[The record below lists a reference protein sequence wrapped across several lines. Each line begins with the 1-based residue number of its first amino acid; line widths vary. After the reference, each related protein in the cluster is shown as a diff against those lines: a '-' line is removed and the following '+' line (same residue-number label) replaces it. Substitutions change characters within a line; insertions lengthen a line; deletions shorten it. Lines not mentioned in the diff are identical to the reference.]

1 MPYIRNTMRDV
12 ESKIGKQ
19 VVSIVVVHVVLNFI
33 DNWRNR
39 NEVTVRELTIKGRID
54 FKPA

>member
-1 MPYIRNTMRDV
+1 MRDV